1 VLLKLCSKQS
11 ISFVLF
17 ILVASANNI
26 QRRADDDSQLKIHG
40 PEASRIAKRRAA
52 KKRDAEKEE

>member
-1 VLLKLCSKQS
+1 M
-11 ISFVLF
+11 LF

-52 KKRDAEKEE
+52 RKRDAEKEE